1 MPLGRVLT
9 SKCCCAAAVIQ
20 TEDFKLKGFDIAAKA
35 FACIELREPSYLLIF
50 VGALKGKKQE
60 MKGKLLEFGI
70 REDQLFVKE
79 FVESREEMK
88 KLLCEVDLVIMPSR
102 AEGFGLV
109 ALEALSAGL
118 PVLVGKNSGLAQA
131 IRDLPNGKN
140 YALLI
145 QRNLRNGRLQSQLF
159 NKGITNTYRR

>member
-1 MPLGRVLT
+1 
-9 SKCCCAAAVIQ
+9 
-20 TEDFKLKGFDIAAKA
+20 
-35 FACIELREPSYLLIF
+35 
-50 VGALKGKKQE
+50 

-118 PVLVGKNSGLAQA
+118 PGQK
-131 IRDLPNGKN
+131 
-140 YALLI
+140 
-145 QRNLRNGRLQSQLF
+145 F
-159 NKGITNTYRR
+159 RRCSSHKRFAEW